1 MKTEKEYTLLNEFYL
16 WYDGKSSHLS
26 NYYANFSRD
35 TVKGQYFWAVSFK
48 NNIKKTHSGLP
59 MAIVDTVTNVTGVP
73 KITIDKPYTERLMK
87 ILKDN
92 DFDNLIKQDQVPLT
106 MVTGYGAFFPNYIN
120 GNIAIEFIDGRYI
133 EIEKKGNVVTG
144 VIKQTKL
151 DDKHTLLEKRTLN
164 KIEYQLLKE
173 DKQIQL
179 SSHPATK
186 DLEDIIINVG
196 MIPAVA
202 VRFKAGTDTYG
213 RSIFHGK
220 VDLLDD
226 FDQSWSQLSNNVR
239 KSGAITYMPSS
250 MVEVDKKTGYALE
263 PDIFGASHIMIRG
276 TDAKIETVQPQI
288 LSTEL
293 LETINKQ
300 LIMILGGMLS
310 PSSLGFEL
318 QRTPNAEAQREREKV
333 TLVTRDDIID
343 NETQVIKNILDL
355 ALRFEDALN
364 GKTINEYDVQVAFAD
379 YASPTFNERANVLVP
394 LLAAAGISIDKFV
407 QEVWAGDLEDE
418 ELEEE
423 INKIK
428 EQRQVNVDEL
438 YRTFTPGSE

>member
-1 MKTEKEYTLLNEFYL
+1 
-16 WYDGKSSHLS
+16 
-26 NYYANFSRD
+26 
-35 TVKGQYFWAVSFK
+35 
-48 NNIKKTHSGLP
+48 
-59 MAIVDTVTNVTGVP
+59 
-73 KITIDKPYTERLMK
+73 
-87 ILKDN
+87 
-92 DFDNLIKQDQVPLT
+92 
-106 MVTGYGAFFPNYIN
+106 
-120 GNIAIEFIDGRYI
+120 
-133 EIEKKGNVVTG
+133 
-144 VIKQTKL
+144 
-151 DDKHTLLEKRTLN
+151 
-164 KIEYQLLKE
+164 
-173 DKQIQL
+173 
-179 SSHPATK
+179 
-186 DLEDIIINVG
+186 
-196 MIPAVA
+196 
-202 VRFKAGTDTYG
+202 
-213 RSIFHGK
+213 
-220 VDLLDD
+220 
-226 FDQSWSQLSNNVR
+226 
-239 KSGAITYMPSS
+239 MPSS

-364 GKTINEYDVQVAFAD
+364 GKAIGEYDVQVAFAD
-379 YASPTFNERANVLVP
+379 YASPTFNERVNVLVP